1 MSDFL
6 EQLDDLAT
14 DLRTHFEYINSGG
27 CAVVAVMMYEKLKPI
42 LGRKVQIEYRMAG
55 LGVTDDVKK
64 DSIKRSVRVWKEN
77 SETLT
82 NISLYGA
89 AGFSC
94 CHAYILFTY
103 EGERYMFDTDYGV
116 ITRQQAKRVLQ
127 QDYAR
132 GVGVRV
138 AFPIVKQMAE
148 SVEGWNS
155 VFDRRQIE
163 PMRQRIESTV
173 LVAE

>member
-1 MSDFL
+1 MSDLL

-14 DLRTHFEYINSGG
+14 DLRTHFDDINYGG

-42 LGRKVQIEYRMAG
+42 LGRKVQIEYLIGG
-55 LGVTDDVKK
+55 LCATDDAK
-64 DSIKRSVRVWKEN
+64 DSIKRNVRVWKEN

-82 NISLYGA
+82 NITMHREVGVY
-89 AGFSC
+89 C
-94 CHAYILFTY
+94 CHAYIVFTY

-116 ITRQQAKRVLQ
+116 VTRQQAKRRSRH
-127 QDYAR
+127 DYSR
-132 GVGVRV
+132 GMSVRM

-155 VFDRRQIE
+155 CFDRRQIE
-163 PMRQRIESTV
+163 PMRQRIDSAV